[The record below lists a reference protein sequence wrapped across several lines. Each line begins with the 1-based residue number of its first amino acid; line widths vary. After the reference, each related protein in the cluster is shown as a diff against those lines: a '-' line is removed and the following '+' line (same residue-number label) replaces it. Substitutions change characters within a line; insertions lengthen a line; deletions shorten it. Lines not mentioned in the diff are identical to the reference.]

1 MSRLVYQF
9 GLPRSGLYAIAEWYI
24 DGIGEACQH
33 QIGGG
38 FKDIYASVSGSTS
51 HVITIE
57 ALPIKYVQEG
67 LVHCE
72 KIGAETWVQLRDPY
86 NWLSSLQ
93 QGINSYAIAWRPDSP
108 LGFWKDYARHCLNCA
123 SYLNYNRWF
132 SDQNYRSELAERLA
146 FQQHRNGEAWEHVPG
161 RGGGSSFDGER
172 FANQAQAM
180 AVLERYARF
189 VDDASFCAQFDDE
202 VIALAEQLFD
212 MKRPW

>member
-9 GLPRSGLYAIAEWYI
+9 GLPRSGLYAVAEWYI

-33 QIGGG
+33 RIGGG
-38 FKDIYASVSGSTS
+38 SKDIYASMNGSTS
-51 HVITIE
+51 HFITIE
-57 ALPIKYVQEG
+57 ALSIEKVSEG
-67 LVHCE
+67 LLHCE
-72 KIGAETWVQLRDPY
+72 KLGVETWVQLRDPY

-93 QGINSYAIAWRPDSP
+93 QGMNSHAIAWRPAAP
-108 LGFWKDYARHCLNCA
+108 LDIWKDYARHCLKRA

-132 SDQNYRSELAERLA
+132 SDVNYRCELAERFA
-146 FQQHRNGEAWEHVPG
+146 FRQHRNGEAWTHVPG

-172 FANQAQAM
+172 LANDAQSM
-180 AVLERYARF
+180 AVLARYARF

-202 VIALAEQLFD
+202 VIALAERLFD